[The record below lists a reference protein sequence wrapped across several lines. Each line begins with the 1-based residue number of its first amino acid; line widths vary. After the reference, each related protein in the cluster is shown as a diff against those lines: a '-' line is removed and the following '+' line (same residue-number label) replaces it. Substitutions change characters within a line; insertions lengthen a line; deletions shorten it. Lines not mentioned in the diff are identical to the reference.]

1 MSTEEADKADAA
13 LAELEAGMAA
23 LEAEVPS
30 SLAVEASDGSGEVI
44 NIYLSPELVVP
55 TTAP

>member
-55 TTAP
+55 TAAP